1 MDSFMGKLKSGAN
14 KVAFEAEK
22 VARLNRAKNELEQLK
37 NQVKA
42 QYTKL
47 GELYYQ
53 KRSSG
58 VTGPEFDT
66 LCQAVVDL
74 EQQIK
79 AKDEEIQKITAETF
93 ESQAGTASQ
102 VQAPVTS
109 GGATSVPLAAS
120 APVAPPPTPT
130 VQAAQA
136 VQAAS
141 SSGLPS
147 QVNAAAPTKVC
158 PSCGKEIPAAVKFC
172 PECGKSV

>member
-1 MDSFMGKLKSGAN
+1 MDNFMGKLKSGAN
-14 KVAFEAEK
+14 KVAYEAEK
-22 VARLNRAKNELEQLK
+22 VARLSRARNELDQLK

-42 QYTKL
+42 QYYKI

-93 ESQAGTASQ
+93 ESQSGQTPASI
-102 VQAPVTS
+102 P
-109 GGATSVPLAAS
+109 
-120 APVAPPPTPT
+120 PVAQP
-130 VQAAQA
+130 AAPAPAPAPAVQA
-136 VQAAS
+136 VQAAPAAAS
-141 SSGLPS
+141 SSGFPT
-147 QVNAAAPTKVC
+147 QVNAPAQTKVC
-158 PSCGKEIPAAVKFC
+158 TACGKEIPAAVKFC

>member
-1 MDSFMGKLKSGAN
+1 MDNFMGKLKSGAN
-14 KVAFEAEK
+14 KMAYEAEK
-22 VARLNRAKNELEQLK
+22 MARVSKARNELDTLK

-58 VTGPEFDT
+58 VTGPEFDA
-66 LCQAVVDL
+66 LCQAVMDL

-79 AKDEEIQKITAETF
+79 AKEEEIQKITAETF
-93 ESQAGTASQ
+93 ESQAGAAPQ

-109 GGATSVPLAAS
+109 GAPAPAPAVPA
-120 APVAPPPTPT
+120 PT

-136 VQAAS
+136 PVSPSAS
-141 SSGLPS
+141 FSMPT
-147 QVNAAAPTKVC
+147 QVNALAQTKVC
-158 PSCGKEIPAAVKFC
+158 PACGKEIPAAVKFC
-172 PECGKSV
+172 PECGKPV

>member
-1 MDSFMGKLKSGAN
+1 MDNFMGKLKSGAN
-14 KVAFEAEK
+14 KMAYEAEK
-22 VARLNRAKNELEQLK
+22 MGRVSKARNELDQLK

-66 LCQAVVDL
+66 LCQAVADL

-93 ESQAGTASQ
+93 ESQAGA
-102 VQAPVTS
+102 VPVPPAAPTS
-109 GGATSVPLAAS
+109 AAS
-120 APVAPPPTPT
+120 APT

-136 VQAAS
+136 PVSPSAS
-141 SSGLPS
+141 FSMPT
-147 QVNAAAPTKVC
+147 QVNALAQTKVC
-158 PSCGKEIPAAVKFC
+158 PACGKEIPAAVKFC
-172 PECGKSV
+172 PECGKPV